1 MSALYDSLE
10 DAYAPSRRLLV
21 TPTLSVII
29 ASFITT
35 LPIIANAPLLPPLGL
50 MMLLSWRLMRSD
62 VWPIW
67 IGIPLGFVDDLVS
80 GQPVGSAVALWT
92 ILMLAID
99 MVDRRIV
106 WRDYW
111 VDWMIGGFAILF
123 ALIGGALLARVGNVG
138 TLIMLIGPQWLISL
152 FMLPLFMLLVARLDA
167 WRLRR

>member
-1 MSALYDSLE
+1 MSALYDSVE
-10 DAYAPSRRLLV
+10 EAYAPSRRLMV
-21 TPTLSVII
+21 TPTLSVILT
-29 ASFITT
+29 SLVTT

-50 MMLLSWRLMRSD
+50 LMLLSWRLMRSD

-92 ILMLAID
+92 VIMLAID
-99 MVDRRIV
+99 LVDRRIV

-111 VDWMIGGFAILF
+111 VDWMIGGAGLMF
-123 ALIGGALLARVGNVG
+123 ALFGGALLARSGGIGGIILLV
-138 TLIMLIGPQWLISL
+138 GPQWLISL
-152 FMLPLFMLLVARLDA
+152 FLLPLFMLLVARLDR

>member
-1 MSALYDSLE
+1 MSALYDSVD
-10 DAYAPSRRLLV
+10 DAWAPSRRLLV

-29 ASFITT
+29 ASLVTT
-35 LPIIANAPLLPPLGL
+35 LPIIVNAPLLPPLGL

-62 VWPIW
+62 LWPIW

-92 ILMLAID
+92 IVMLAID
-99 MVDRRIV
+99 MVDRRVV

-111 VDWMIGGFAILF
+111 IDWMIGGIALLF
-123 ALIGGALLARVGNVG
+123 VLFFGACLARVGSPLDILLLV
-138 TLIMLIGPQWLISL
+138 GPQWLMSL
-152 FMLPLFMLLVARLDA
+152 FLLPLFMLLVARLDR

>member
-50 MMLLSWRLMRSD
+50 LMLLSWRLMRSD

>member
-1 MSALYDSLE
+1 LSALYDSVE

-50 MMLLSWRLMRSD
+50 LMLLSWRLMRSD

-111 VDWMIGGFAILF
+111 VDWMIGGFALLF

-138 TLIMLIGPQWLISL
+138 TVIMLIGPQWLISL

>member
-50 MMLLSWRLMRSD
+50 LMLLSWRLMRSD

-111 VDWMIGGFAILF
+111 VDWMIGGFALLF

-138 TLIMLIGPQWLISL
+138 TVIMLIGPQWLISL